1 MHDGLIT
8 SSQTYMVVKK
18 YYVKLKKGKCSRE
31 LTNRYHQLLKEKE
44 DLKIQLSK
52 VRSFSA
58 YRHNIP
64 YLI

>member
-18 YYVKLKKGKCSRE
+18 YYVKLKKGKRSHE

-52 VRSFSA
+52 VSSFSD
-58 YRHNIP
+58 YRH
-64 YLI
+64 YKL